1 MPASRQ
7 RSRGPQGGDLLVPLI
22 QDAPKACCMDPGC
35 RCREAGQPCTC
46 QPSAD
51 RRGPMTP
58 DMLQLQLPYM
68 SVAFQVSGM
77 CCGCCS
83 AGIEKQL
90 AATPGVYKARVA
102 LMSNSCIVWF
112 EPAETTPQQLLEVL
126 HNMGYGAS
134 IQSAPTPQPA
144 PARHPAV
151 SPSSYN
157 SPLPTPGSFYSIGS
171 PLPTPPPAFSSPYSP
186 GAAAQAATTAAGQTA
201 AAAGGTATV
210 RLLVEGMTCA
220 SCVSAVE
227 AGARQ
232 LPGVKDVAV
241 NLMTGQVR
249 RCSRCRCRDTC
260 QHSTEPGMQL
270 PTM

>member
-1 MPASRQ
+1 MPASRP
-7 RSRGPQGGDLLVPLI
+7 RSRGPQGGDLVVPLI
-22 QDAPKACCMDPGC
+22 QDAPSACCMDPGC

-46 QPSAD
+46 KPSAD
-51 RRGPMTP
+51 RRGSMTP
-58 DMLQLQLPYM
+58 DMLQLSLPYM
-68 SVAFQVSGM
+68 SVTLQVSGM

-90 AATPGVYKARVA
+90 AATPGVYRARVA
-102 LMSNSCIVWF
+102 LMSNSCSVWF
-112 EPAETTPQQLLEVL
+112 EPAETSPQQLLEVL
-126 HNMGYGAS
+126 HDMGYAAS
-134 IQSAPTPQPA
+134 IQAAPTQLSS
-144 PARHPAV
+144 PARGAAA
-151 SPSSYN
+151 SPSSYS

-171 PLPTPPPAFSSPYSP
+171 PLPTPPPAFSSAFAP
-186 GAAAQAATTAAGQTA
+186 AAGGAQAATAAGQPAAA

-232 LPGVKDVAV
+232 LPGVKEVAV

-249 RCSRCRCRDTC
+249 QYSRPLQWISVLQC
-260 QHSTEPGMQL
+260 HSTAVA
-270 PTM
+270 